1 MGRRPKAIAKKYP
14 EKGYENVLETPS
26 KLKWPLFGIGDS
38 LLGI

>member
-14 EKGYENVLETPS
+14 EEGYENVLETPI
-26 KLKWPLFGIGDS
+26 KLKRPILRIAGP